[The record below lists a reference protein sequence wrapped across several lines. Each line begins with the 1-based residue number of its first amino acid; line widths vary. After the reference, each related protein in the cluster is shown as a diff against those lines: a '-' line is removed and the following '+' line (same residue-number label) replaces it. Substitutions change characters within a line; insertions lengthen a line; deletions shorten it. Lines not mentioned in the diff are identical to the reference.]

1 MHQEPNPSEM
11 TRGSSTPLLRDVA
24 PERTRAANDMRACVI
39 RAVGGLEQVEI
50 AEVPAPTAGM
60 SLGAREVRVNVRA
73 AALNRLDLFVI
84 GGLPVDYTFPH
95 ILGSDGAGVVDAAGP
110 EVTAVRPGDA
120 VMINPGVSCY
130 ACEFCRAGEHSL
142 CVDYRVLGE
151 HVPGTMA
158 EYVVVPEQNV
168 ARIPRLEPELT
179 WAEAAAFSLVTLT
192 AWRMVVTRA
201 RVQAGEWVLV
211 WGVGGGVSLAALRIA
226 KLLGARVIATSSSE
240 AKLEQA
246 RRLGADAVLNHR
258 AQQVARE
265 VRALTDRRGAAVVVE
280 TGGAATWEESLKCLA
295 RGGRLVTCGA
305 TTGPIVNT
313 DLRRLFWHQYTIL
326 GSTMGNEAEYRNAVQ
341 ALSEG
346 KLRPVVDRLYPL
358 SEARAALE
366 RLAAGGQLGKVVVQ

>member
-1 MHQEPNPSEM
+1 
-11 TRGSSTPLLRDVA
+11 
-24 PERTRAANDMRACVI
+24 
-39 RAVGGLEQVEI
+39 
-50 AEVPAPTAGM
+50 M

-151 HVPGTMA
+151 HMPGTMA

-211 WGVGGGVSLAALRIA
+211 WGVGGGVSLAALRVA
-226 KLLGARVIATSSSE
+226 KLLGARVIATSSSD

-246 RRLGADAVLNHR
+246 RSLGADAVLNHR
-258 AQQVARE
+258 CSKW
-265 VRALTDRRGAAVVVE
+265 RGK
-280 TGGAATWEESLKCLA
+280 S
-295 RGGRLVTCGA
+295 
-305 TTGPIVNT
+305 GP
-313 DLRRLFWHQYTIL
+313 
-326 GSTMGNEAEYRNAVQ
+326 
-341 ALSEG
+341 
-346 KLRPVVDRLYPL
+346 
-358 SEARAALE
+358 
-366 RLAAGGQLGKVVVQ
+366 

>member
-1 MHQEPNPSEM
+1 
-11 TRGSSTPLLRDVA
+11 
-24 PERTRAANDMRACVI
+24 
-39 RAVGGLEQVEI
+39 
-50 AEVPAPTAGM
+50 M

-151 HVPGTMA
+151 HMPGTMA

-265 VRALTDRRGAAVVVE
+265 VRALTDRRGAAIVVD
-280 TGGAATWEESLKCLA
+280 TAGAATWEESLKCLA

-305 TTGPIVNT
+305 TTGPTVST
-313 DLRRLFWHQYTIL
+313 DVRRLFWHQYTIL
-326 GSTMGNEAEYRNAVQ
+326 GSTMGNEAEYRTAAQ

-366 RLAAGGQLGKVVVQ
+366 RLAGGGQLGKVVVQI

>member
-1 MHQEPNPSEM
+1 MHQGPNPSEM

-60 SLGAREVRVNVRA
+60 SLGARKVRVNVRA

-151 HVPGTMA
+151 HMPGTMA

-240 AKLEQA
+240 AKLKQA

-265 VRALTDRRGAAVVVE
+265 VRALTDRRGE
-280 TGGAATWEESLKCLA
+280 I
-295 RGGRLVTCGA
+295 GRASC
-305 TTGPIVNT
+305 
-313 DLRRLFWHQYTIL
+313 R
-326 GSTMGNEAEYRNAVQ
+326 
-341 ALSEG
+341 
-346 KLRPVVDRLYPL
+346 
-358 SEARAALE
+358 E
-366 RLAAGGQLGKVVVQ
+366 RV